1 VLGVVRMIEQGG
13 GDMTAGMHAPRLGGM
28 EGEKEIRAL
37 YQQLLTAW
45 NDQDAQAYGGLF
57 AEDGEQVGFDG
68 SQASGAAQITRQL
81 SAIFTDHRTARY
93 VSLVRSV
100 RLIASGVGILRA
112 EVGMAPPN
120 GGDIV
125 ADRNAVQSLVAID
138 GPDGW
143 RVALFHNTPA
153 QFHGRPEAV
162 DALTAELRAAV
173 R

>member
-1 VLGVVRMIEQGG
+1 
-13 GDMTAGMHAPRLGGM
+13 
-28 EGEKEIRAL
+28 
-37 YQQLLTAW
+37 
-45 NDQDAQAYGGLF
+45 
-57 AEDGEQVGFDG
+57 
-68 SQASGAAQITRQL
+68 
-81 SAIFTDHRTARY
+81 
-93 VSLVRSV
+93 
-100 RLIASGVGILRA
+100 
-112 EVGMAPPN
+112 MAPPN